1 MQKTIPFKKEMPFKS
16 EVSEITSISL
26 EHTLHKEKENLVTGI
41 FTISGDYKV
50 IDTSNIIDH
59 FSFEIPFDI
68 HIDDKYDLEKANVDI
83 DDFYYEIINNK
94 SLMINIDVLLDKI
107 EEKEI
112 RISKEKAI
120 EELEQ
125 LEKEL
130 EEDNE
135 VEERKEEKEIERNS
149 EIEERKEE
157 KELERN
163 SELEKRKKEKTSNI
177 EIQESNIET
186 ASEIN
191 LAQDIEVS
199 QSESVSIE
207 PVSTIFDSFDNKESS
222 SSVYKVYM
230 VREEDSLESI
240 LAKYKVSK
248 EELEKYNNLKEMKKG
263 DKLIIPTVEIEKV

>member
-1 MQKTIPFKKEMPFKS
+1 
-16 EVSEITSISL
+16 
-26 EHTLHKEKENLVTGI
+26 
-41 FTISGDYKV
+41 
-50 IDTSNIIDH
+50 
-59 FSFEIPFDI
+59 
-68 HIDDKYDLEKANVDI
+68 
-83 DDFYYEIINNK
+83 
-94 SLMINIDVLLDKI
+94 MINIDVLLDKI

-149 EIEERKEE
+149 EIEERK
-157 KELERN
+157 
-163 SELEKRKKEKTSNI
+163 KEKTSSI